1 LALEGALQWFGLT
14 HFRLKRKTT
23 GGIGL
28 RVRVR
33 ANQKVLGYHGGGKGL
48 PLTLEGAL
56 QGFGF
61 THLRLKRKTTG
72 GIGLRFRVRAN
83 QKVLG

>member
-28 RVRVR
+28 RFGVR
-33 ANQKVLGYHGGGKGL
+33 ANPHVVG
-48 PLTLEGAL
+48 
-56 QGFGF
+56 
-61 THLRLKRKTTG
+61 
-72 GIGLRFRVRAN
+72 
-83 QKVLG
+83 